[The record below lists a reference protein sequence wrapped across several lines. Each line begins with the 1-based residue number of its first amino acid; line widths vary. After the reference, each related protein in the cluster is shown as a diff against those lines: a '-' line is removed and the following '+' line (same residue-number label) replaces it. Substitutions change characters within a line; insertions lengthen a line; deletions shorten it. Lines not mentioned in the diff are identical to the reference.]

1 MRRQRH
7 YEMDMTSGPLLGKII
22 RFAVPLILTGILQ
35 LLYNAADVIV
45 VGRFAGSTALAAV
58 SSTGS
63 LTGLIINFFMGFS
76 LGASVLVAQA
86 YGAGDHKQISDAIHT
101 SIMVSIICGVIVSVL
116 GIVFGRPL
124 LELMDSPA
132 DVIDQS
138 TLYIIIIFSGSI
150 FNLVFNFGAAILRAV
165 GDTKRPMYYLILSGL
180 VNVALNLI
188 FVTVFHMGVAGV
200 ALATVISQVMS
211 CVMVILCLLRS
222 HTAIRLDVKKLKL
235 NPQLAVKLLK
245 IGLPAGLQS
254 AMFSISNMLIQ
265 SSVNSFGSDVMAGNG
280 AAGNI
285 EGFVYTAMN
294 ALYTSCLTFT
304 SQNVG
309 ARKPERIGRIML
321 LCQLCVVAAGLTLGG
336 IVVAFAEQLLGI
348 YTTDPHVV
356 QMGVIRIGIIA
367 LPYFLCGMMDVM
379 VGGLR
384 GMGNSF
390 VPMIVSIVGVCVFR
404 VGWVY
409 TVFAAHRTLETL
421 YMSYPV
427 SWGVTGLCHFVCFL
441 FVKKKLTKQI
451 NAELAMERGQ

>member
-1 MRRQRH
+1 MRKLRH
-7 YEMDMTSGPLLGKII
+7 YEMDMTNGPLLTKII

-86 YGAGDHKQISDAIHT
+86 YGAGDHKRISDAVHT
-101 SIMVSIICGVIVSVL
+101 SIVTSVICGVIVSVL
-116 GIVFGRPL
+116 GIVFGRTL
-124 LELMDSPA
+124 LEIMDSPA
-132 DVIDQS
+132 DVIEQS
-138 TLYIIIIFSGSI
+138 ALYIDIIFAGSV

-180 VNVALNLI
+180 VNVVLNLI
-188 FVTVFHMGVAGV
+188 FVVVFHMGVAGV

-211 CVMVILCLLRS
+211 CVLVILCLIRS
-222 HTAIRLDVKKLKL
+222 STAIRLDVRKLKL
-235 NPQLAVKLLK
+235 NRKMAVKLLQ

-265 SSVNSFGSDVMAGNG
+265 SSINSFGSDVMAGNG

-294 ALYTSCLTFT
+294 ALYTACLTFT

-309 ARKPERIGRIML
+309 ARKPERIGKILM
-321 LCQLCVVAAGLTLGG
+321 LCQMCVATVGIAMGLIEIT
-336 IVVAFAEQLLGI
+336 FAEQLIGI
-348 YTTDPHVV
+348 YSTDPHVI
-356 QMGVIRIGIIA
+356 QMGMIRTSVMA
-367 LPYFLCGMMDVM
+367 LPYFMCGVMDVM
-379 VGGLR
+379 VGSLR

-390 VPMIVSIVGVCVFR
+390 VPMIISIVGVCVFR

-409 TVFAAHRTLETL
+409 TVFAANRTLETL
-421 YMSYPV
+421 YWSYPV
-427 SWGVTGLCHFVCFL
+427 SWTVTALAHFVCFL
-441 FVKKKLTKQI
+441 FVKKRVTQRI
-451 NAELAMERGQ
+451 RAEQALEGA

>member
-1 MRRQRH
+1 MRKQRH
-7 YEMDMTSGPLLGKII
+7 YEMDMTNGPLLGKII
-22 RFAVPLILTGILQ
+22 RFAVPLIFTGILQ

-86 YGAGDHKQISDAIHT
+86 YGAGDHKRISDAIHT
-101 SIMVSIICGVIVSVL
+101 SLVVAFICGTIVTVL

-138 TLYIIIIFSGSI
+138 TLYITIIFAGSI

-180 VNVALNLI
+180 VNVVLNLI
-188 FVTVFHMGVAGV
+188 FVVFFHMGVAGV
-200 ALATVISQVMS
+200 ALATVASQIMS
-211 CVMVILCLLRS
+211 CILVIMCLLRS
-222 HTAIRLDVKKLKL
+222 HTAIRLEVRKLKI
-235 NPQLAVKLLK
+235 NPQMAVKLLK

-265 SSVNSFGSDVMAGNG
+265 SSVNSFGSAVMAGNG

-294 ALYTSCLTFT
+294 AMYTACLTFT

-309 ARKPERIGRIML
+309 ARKPERIGRIMI
-321 LCQLCVVAAGLTLGG
+321 LCQLCVASVGFLMGVIELT
-336 IVVAFAEQLLGI
+336 FAEQLIGI
-348 YTTDPHVV
+348 YSTDPHVI
-356 QMGVIRIGIIA
+356 QMGMIRSSVMA

-390 VPMIVSIVGVCVFR
+390 VPMIISIVGVCVFR
-404 VGWVY
+404 VAWVY
-409 TVFAAHRTLETL
+409 TIFAGHRTLQTL
-421 YMSYPV
+421 YLSYPV
-427 SWGVTGLCHFVCFL
+427 SWTITGLSHFVCFL
-441 FVKKKLTKQI
+441 IVKKKLTRRIQG
-451 NAELAMERGQ
+451 ELAVERV

>member
-7 YEMDMTSGPLLGKII
+7 YEMDMTNGPLLGKII
-22 RFAVPLILTGILQ
+22 RFAVPLIFTGILP

-101 SIMVSIICGVIVSVL
+101 SIMVSIICGIVVSVL
-116 GIVFGRPL
+116 GMVFGRPL

-138 TLYIIIIFSGSI
+138 ALYISIIFAGSI

-180 VNVALNLI
+180 VNVVLNMI
-188 FVTVFHMGVAGV
+188 FVVVFHMGVAGV
-200 ALATVISQVMS
+200 ALATVASQIMS
-211 CVMVILCLLRS
+211 CVLVILCLLRS
-222 HTAIRLDVKKLKL
+222 HTAIRLELRKLKL
-235 NPQLAVKLLK
+235 NPQMAVRLLK
-245 IGLPAGLQS
+245 IGLPAGFQS

-265 SSVNSFGSDVMAGNG
+265 SSINSFGSDVMAGNG

-285 EGFVYTAMN
+285 EGFAYTAMN

-309 ARKPERIGRIML
+309 ARKPERIGRILL
-321 LCQLCVVAAGLTLGG
+321 LCQLCVMVAG
-336 IVVAFAEQLLGI
+336 ISMGSVILAFGEQLIGI

-356 QMGVIRIGIIA
+356 QMGMIRITVMA
-367 LPYFLCGMMDVM
+367 VPYFLCGMMDVM
-379 VGGLR
+379 VGSLR

-390 VPMIVSIVGVCVFR
+390 VPMILSLLGACAFR
-404 VGWVY
+404 VLGIY
-409 TVFAAHRTLETL
+409 TVFAAAPSLLVL
-421 YMSYPV
+421 YISYPI
-427 SWGVTGLCHFVCFL
+427 SWTITGVAQCICFIH
-441 FVKKKLTKQI
+441 TKNKATKRI
-451 NAELAMERGQ
+451 RAEDALMKTA

>member
-1 MRRQRH
+1 MRKQRH
-7 YEMDMTSGPLLGKII
+7 YEMDMTNGPLLGKII

-86 YGAGDHKQISDAIHT
+86 YGAGDHKRISDAVHT
-101 SIMVSIICGVIVSVL
+101 SIIMSVICGVIVSVL
-116 GIVFGRPL
+116 GIVFGRTL
-124 LELMDSPA
+124 LEIMDSPA

-138 TLYIIIIFSGSI
+138 ALYINIIFAGSI

-180 VNVALNLI
+180 VNVILNLI
-188 FVTVFHMGVAGV
+188 FVIVFHMGVAGV
-200 ALATVISQVMS
+200 ALATVTSQVMS
-211 CVMVILCLLRS
+211 CVLVILCLVRS
-222 HTAIRLDVKKLKL
+222 STSIRLDVRKLKL
-235 NPQLAVKLLK
+235 NRKMAVKLLQ

-265 SSVNSFGSDVMAGNG
+265 SSINSFGSDVMAGNG

-294 ALYTSCLTFT
+294 ALYTACLTFT

-309 ARKPERIGRIML
+309 AKKPERIGRILL
-321 LCQLCVVAAGLTLGG
+321 LCQLCTCTVGFGMGLIET
-336 IVVAFAEQLLGI
+336 AFASQLLGI
-348 YTTDPHVV
+348 YSTDPHVI
-356 QMGVIRIGIIA
+356 QMGLIRVSVMA
-367 LPYFLCGMMDVM
+367 LPYFLCGVMDVM
-379 VGGLR
+379 VGALR

-390 VPMIVSIVGVCVFR
+390 VPMIISIVGVCVFR

-409 TVFAAHRTLETL
+409 TVFAANRTLETL
-421 YMSYPV
+421 YWSYPV
-427 SWGVTGLCHFVCFL
+427 SWAVTALAHFVCFL
-441 FVKKKLTKQI
+441 FVKKRVTQRI
-451 NAELAMERGQ
+451 RAEQALEGA

>member
-1 MRRQRH
+1 MQKQRH

-22 RFAVPLILTGILQ
+22 RFTVPLILTGILQ

-86 YGAGDHKQISDAIHT
+86 YGAGDHQQISDAIHT
-101 SIMVSIICGVIVSVL
+101 SVMVSILCGVLVSVL
-116 GIVFGRPL
+116 GMAFGRPL

-138 TLYIIIIFSGSI
+138 TLYITILFAGSI
-150 FNLVFNFGAAILRAV
+150 FNLVFNFGASILRAV
-165 GDTKRPMYYLILSGL
+165 GDTKRPMYYLVLSGL
-180 VNVALNLI
+180 VNVILNLI
-188 FVTVFHMGVAGV
+188 LVVGFHMGVAGV
-200 ALATVISQVMS
+200 ALATVASQMMS
-211 CVMVILCLLRS
+211 CVLVILCLIRSQTVVRLELR
-222 HTAIRLDVKKLKL
+222 KLRL
-235 NPQLAVKLLK
+235 NPRMTRRLLQ

-285 EGFVYTAMN
+285 ESFVYTAMN
-294 ALYTSCLTFT
+294 ALYTACLTFT

-309 ARKPERIGRIML
+309 ARRTERIGRIL
-321 LCQLCVVAAGLTLGG
+321 ILCQLCVVTVGLTMGALELT
-336 IVVAFAEQLLGI
+336 FARQLIGI
-348 YTTDPHVV
+348 YSTDPHVIE
-356 QMGVIRIGIIA
+356 MGVIRSSILA
-367 LPYFLCGMMDVM
+367 LPYFLCGMMDVL
-379 VGGLR
+379 VGSLR

-390 VPMIVSIVGVCVFR
+390 VPMIISIAGVCVFR

-409 TVFAAHRTLETL
+409 TVFAAHHTLQTL
-421 YMSYPV
+421 YLSYPV
-427 SWGVTGLCHFVCFL
+427 SWAMTALAHFVCFL
-441 FVKKKLTKQI
+441 LVRHNLIKK
-451 NAELAMERGQ
+451 MRGDPVPQRA

>member
-7 YEMDMTSGPLLGKII
+7 YEMDMTNGPLLGKII
-22 RFAVPLILTGILQ
+22 RFAVPLIFTGILQ

-101 SIMVSIICGVIVSVL
+101 SIMVSVICGIVVSVL
-116 GIVFGRPL
+116 GMVFGRPL

-138 TLYIIIIFSGSI
+138 ALYISIIFAGSI

-180 VNVALNLI
+180 VNVILNLI
-188 FVTVFHMGVAGV
+188 FVIVFHMGAAGV
-200 ALATVISQVMS
+200 ALATVASQIIS
-211 CVMVILCLLRS
+211 CVLVILCLLRS
-222 HTAIRLDVKKLKL
+222 HTAIRLELRKLKL
-235 NPQLAVKLLK
+235 NPQMAVRLLK
-245 IGLPAGLQS
+245 IGLPAGFQS

-265 SSVNSFGSDVMAGNG
+265 SSINSFGSDVMAGNG

-285 EGFVYTAMN
+285 ESFAYTSMN

-309 ARKPERIGRIML
+309 ARKPERIGRILL
-321 LCQLCVVAAGLTLGG
+321 LCQLCVMVAGLGMGSVIL
-336 IVVAFAEQLLGI
+336 AFGEQLLGI

-356 QMGVIRIGIIA
+356 QMGMIRISVMA
-367 LPYFLCGMMDVM
+367 VPYFLCGTMDVM
-379 VGGLR
+379 VGSLR

-404 VGWVY
+404 VGWIY
-409 TVFAAHRTLETL
+409 TVFASHRTLEVL

-427 SWGVTGLCHFVCFL
+427 SWMVTGLCHFVCFL
-441 FVKKKLTKQI
+441 FIKKKLTRRIQG
-451 NAELAMERGQ
+451 ELALERG

>member
-1 MRRQRH
+1 MRKQRH
-7 YEMDMTSGPLLGKII
+7 YEMDMTNGPLLGKII
-22 RFAVPLILTGILQ
+22 RFAVPLIFTGILQ

-86 YGAGDHKQISDAIHT
+86 YGAGDHKRISDAIHT
-101 SIMVSIICGVIVSVL
+101 SIVVAFICGVVVSVL

-138 TLYIIIIFSGSI
+138 TLYITIIFAGSI

-180 VNVALNLI
+180 VNVVLNLI
-188 FVTVFHMGVAGV
+188 FVVFFHMGVAGV
-200 ALATVISQVMS
+200 ALATVASQVMS
-211 CVMVILCLLRS
+211 CILVILCLLRS
-222 HTAIRLDVKKLKL
+222 HTAIRLEVRKLKI
-235 NPQLAVKLLK
+235 NPQMAVKLLK

-265 SSVNSFGSDVMAGNG
+265 SSVNSFGSAVMAGNG
-280 AAGNI
+280 AASNI

-294 ALYTSCLTFT
+294 AMYTACLTFT

-309 ARKPERIGRIML
+309 ARKPERIGRIMM
-321 LCQLCVVAAGLTLGG
+321 LCQMCVATVG
-336 IVVAFAEQLLGI
+336 ITMGIIEITFAEQLIGI
-348 YTTDPHVV
+348 YSTDPNVI
-356 QMGVIRIGIIA
+356 QMGVLRSSVMA

-390 VPMIVSIVGVCVFR
+390 VPMIISIVGVCVFR

-409 TVFAAHRTLETL
+409 TVFAANRTLPTL

-427 SWGVTGLCHFVCFL
+427 SWTITGLSHFVCFL
-441 FVKKKLTKQI
+441 IVKKKLTRRIQG
-451 NAELAMERGQ
+451 ELAVERV

>member
-1 MRRQRH
+1 MRKQRH
-7 YEMDMTSGPLLGKII
+7 YEMDMTNGPLLGKII
-22 RFAVPLILTGILQ
+22 RFAVPLIFTGILQ

-45 VGRFAGSTALAAV
+45 VGRFAGPTALAAV

-76 LGASVLVAQA
+76 LGASVLVAQS
-86 YGAGDHKQISDAIHT
+86 YGAGDHKKISDAIHT
-101 SIMVSIICGVIVSVL
+101 SIVVSAICGVIVSVL
-116 GIVFGRPL
+116 GIAFGRPL

-138 TLYIIIIFSGSI
+138 ALYITIIFAGSI

-180 VNVALNLI
+180 VNVVLNLI
-188 FVTVFHMGVAGV
+188 FVVGFHMGVAGV
-200 ALATVISQVMS
+200 ALATVASQIMS
-211 CVMVILCLLRS
+211 CILVLLCLLRS
-222 HTAIRLDVKKLKL
+222 HTVIRLEIRKLKL
-235 NPQLAVKLLK
+235 NPQMAVRLLK
-245 IGLPAGLQS
+245 IGLPAGFQS

-265 SSVNSFGSDVMAGNG
+265 SSINSFGSTVMAGNG

-294 ALYTSCLTFT
+294 AIYTASLTFT
-304 SQNVG
+304 SQNAG
-309 ARKPERIGRIML
+309 ARKPERIGRVVL
-321 LCQLCVVAAGLTLGG
+321 LCQLCVMTAGLVMGG
-336 IVVAFAEQLLGI
+336 AVLLFAEPLLGI
-348 YTTDPHVV
+348 YTTDPQVV
-356 QMGVIRIGIIA
+356 QMGMIRLTTLAI
-367 LPYFLCGMMDVM
+367 PYFLCGMMDVM

-409 TVFAAHRTLETL
+409 TIFAAHRTLETL

-427 SWGVTGLCHFVCFL
+427 SWTVTGLCHFVCFL
-441 FVKKKLTKQI
+441 FVKKKLTRRIQG
-451 NAELAMERGQ
+451 ELAMERG

>member
-1 MRRQRH
+1 MRKQRH

-22 RFAVPLILTGILQ
+22 RFAVPLIFTGILQ
-35 LLYNAADVIV
+35 LLYNAADVVV

-101 SIMVSIICGVIVSVL
+101 SIVVSIFCGVIVSVL
-116 GIVFGRPL
+116 GILFGRPL

-138 TLYIIIIFSGSI
+138 TLYITIIFAGSI

-180 VNVALNLI
+180 VNVVLNLI
-188 FVTVFHMGVAGV
+188 FVVGFHMGVAGV
-200 ALATVISQVMS
+200 ALATVASQIMS
-211 CVMVILCLLRS
+211 CILVILCLVRS
-222 HTAIRLDVKKLKL
+222 HTAVRLELKKLKL
-235 NPQLAVKLLK
+235 NPAMAAKLLK

-265 SSVNSFGSDVMAGNG
+265 SSINSFGSDVMAGNG

-285 EGFVYTAMN
+285 EGFAYTAMN
-294 ALYTSCLTFT
+294 ALYTACLTFT

-309 ARKPERIGRIML
+309 ARKPERISRIL
-321 LCQLCVVAAGLTLGG
+321 ILCQMCVAAAGLTMGALILTFGEG
-336 IVVAFAEQLLGI
+336 LLGI

-356 QMGVIRIGIIA
+356 QMGMIRISTIA
-367 LPYFLCGMMDVM
+367 VPYFLCGMMDVM
-379 VGGLR
+379 VGSLR

-390 VPMIVSIVGVCVFR
+390 VPMIISIVGVCVFR

-409 TVFAAHRTLETL
+409 TVFAANRTLETL

-441 FVKKKLTKQI
+441 FVKKKLTKRIQG
-451 NAELAMERGQ
+451 ELALERG

>member
-1 MRRQRH
+1 MRKQRH
-7 YEMDMTSGPLLGKII
+7 YEMDMTNGPLLSKII
-22 RFAVPLILTGILQ
+22 RFAVPLIFTGILQ

-45 VGRFAGSTALAAV
+45 VGRFAGPTALAAV

-76 LGASVLVAQA
+76 LGASVLVAQS
-86 YGAGDHKQISDAIHT
+86 YGAGDHKKISDAIHT
-101 SIMVSIICGVIVSVL
+101 SIVVSAICGVIVSVL
-116 GIVFGRPL
+116 GIAFGRPL

-138 TLYIIIIFSGSI
+138 ALYITIIFAGSI

-180 VNVALNLI
+180 VNVVLNMI
-188 FVTVFHMGVAGV
+188 FVVGFHMGVAGV
-200 ALATVISQVMS
+200 ALATVASQIMS
-211 CVMVILCLLRS
+211 CILVLLCLLRS
-222 HTAIRLDVKKLKL
+222 HTVIRLEIRKLKL
-235 NPQLAVKLLK
+235 NPQMAVRLLK
-245 IGLPAGLQS
+245 IGLPAGFQS

-265 SSVNSFGSDVMAGNG
+265 SSINSFGSTVMAGNG

-294 ALYTSCLTFT
+294 AIYTASLTFT
-304 SQNVG
+304 SQNAG
-309 ARKPERIGRIML
+309 ARKPERIGRVVL
-321 LCQLCVVAAGLTLGG
+321 LCQLCVMTAGLVMGG
-336 IVVAFAEQLLGI
+336 AVLLFAEPLLGI
-348 YTTDPHVV
+348 YTTDPQVV
-356 QMGVIRIGIIA
+356 QMGMIRLTTLAI
-367 LPYFLCGMMDVM
+367 PYFLCGMMDVM

-409 TVFAAHRTLETL
+409 TIFAAHRTLETL

-427 SWGVTGLCHFVCFL
+427 SWTVTGLCHFVCFL
-441 FVKKKLTKQI
+441 FVKKKLTRRIQG
-451 NAELAMERGQ
+451 ELAMERG

>member
-1 MRRQRH
+1 
-7 YEMDMTSGPLLGKII
+7 MDMTSGPLLGKII
-22 RFAVPLILTGILQ
+22 RFAVPLIFTGILQ

-86 YGAGDHKQISDAIHT
+86 YGAGDHKRISDAIHT
-101 SIMVSIICGVIVSVL
+101 SIVVAFICGVIVSVL

-124 LELMDSPA
+124 LRLMDSPP

-138 TLYIIIIFSGSI
+138 ALYISIIFAGSI

-180 VNVALNLI
+180 VNVVLNLI
-188 FVTVFHMGVAGV
+188 FVVVFHMGVAGV
-200 ALATVISQVMS
+200 ALATVASQVMS
-211 CVMVILCLLRS
+211 CVLVILCLLRS
-222 HTAIRLDVKKLKL
+222 HTAIRLEPRKLKI
-235 NPQLAVKLLK
+235 NPQMAARLLK

-285 EGFVYTAMN
+285 EGFIYTGMN
-294 ALYTSCLTFT
+294 AFYTSCLTFT

-321 LCQLCVVAAGLTLGG
+321 LCQCCVVAIG
-336 IVVAFAEQLLGI
+336 IFMGQLANIFSEPLIGI
-348 YTTDPHVV
+348 YCTEPHV
-356 QMGVIRIGIIA
+356 IEIGMRRLAIIGA
-367 LPYFLCGMMDVM
+367 SYFICGMMDVM

-384 GMGNSF
+384 GMGNSL
-390 VPMIVSIVGVCVFR
+390 VPMIISIVGVCVFR

-409 TVFAAHRTLETL
+409 TAFAADRTLPTL
-421 YMSYPV
+421 YVSYPI
-427 SWGVTGLCHFVCFL
+427 SWTITGLSHFVMFL
-441 FVKKKLTKQI
+441 FVKKKLTRKI
-451 NAELAMERGQ
+451 HAELAMERA